1 MKTLLYFFTSML
13 LVALTFNFVPAQN
26 IGIGTTTPAFK
37 TDIVDST
44 ATTLL
49 RLRTLTDVPDSRTL
63 LRFSTTTSNSVL
75 NFNSSFIGNTRPT
88 GGGSSLIFGTARE
101 NLSPGER
108 MRLNEDGLLG
118 IGTQNPLARLH
129 IDLTNTTNDN
139 AMIIND
145 DDDPIVYFQRNNANR
160 GFLQQLGNDF
170 KVGTTIDNNTG
181 NFIVRTNGA
190 DRVWFTPTGRL
201 GIGTANPLTQLH
213 MTGELTMQ
221 NNNPVIQMQNAA
233 GENKS
238 FIQTIADDMLIGTNA
253 VNPTGNFIV
262 RTNGANR
269 VIVNS
274 LGYVGLGTTPSVPL
288 HVEGGNSPTAMAINS
303 VGSNDLI
310 EFRRANVS
318 TGYIRGTL
326 DEIEMGTY
334 GSNNNGDLVLS
345 TREIGRLIV
354 HSNGRIGINTSYN
367 GAGFQLAVDGN
378 IICED
383 ITTLPRVAW
392 PDYVFSKTYRLKPL
406 KEVEN
411 FIRENHHLPNIP
423 SAEEI
428 EQKGIQLGDMQKR
441 MMEKI
446 EELTL
451 YIIELD
457 KKNEVLKKEIIKLK
471 KSKYSKNIIHY

>member
-1 MKTLLYFFTSML
+1 MKKIFPAITLLCCFFP
-13 LVALTFNFVPAQN
+13 AWIIAQN

-49 RLRTLTDVPDSRTL
+49 RLRTLTDVPGSRTL

-75 NFNSSFIGNTRPT
+75 NFNSSFIGNILPS
-88 GGGSSLIFGTARE
+88 GGGSSLVFGTARD

-108 MRLNEDGLLG
+108 MRLTDDGFLG
-118 IGTQNPLARLH
+118 IGTQAPLGMVH
-129 IDLTNTTNDN
+129 VDLSSVSGNST
-139 AMIIND
+139 ALIIND

-170 KVGTTIDNNTG
+170 KIGTTVDNNTG
-181 NFIVRTNGA
+181 NFIVRTNGT
-190 DRVWFTPTGRL
+190 DRAWFTPNGRL
-201 GIGTANPLTQLH
+201 GIGTANPLTQVH

-221 NNNPVIQMQNAA
+221 SSNPIIQMKDAA
-233 GENKS
+233 GDDKG
-238 FIQTIADDMLIGTNA
+238 FIQMVNGDDIRIGTNA
-253 VNPTGNFIV
+253 ANTTGNFIV
-262 RTNGANR
+262 RTNGENR

-274 LGYVGLGTTPSVPL
+274 LGYVGFGTTPFVPL
-288 HVEGGNSPTAMAINS
+288 HLEAGSSPTAMVINKP
-303 VGSNDLI
+303 SNGDFF
-310 EFRRANVS
+310 EFRMANVS
-318 TGYIRGTL
+318 KGYIRGTIN
-326 DEIEMGTY
+326 EIEMGTY
-334 GSNNNGDLVLS
+334 ASNNNGDIVLS
-345 TREIGRLIV
+345 TREIGRIIV

-367 GAGFQLAVDGN
+367 NAGFQLAVDGN

-392 PDYVFSKTYRLKPL
+392 PDYVFSKTYKLKPL
-406 KEVEN
+406 REVEK
-411 FIRENHHLPNIP
+411 FIANNHHLPGVP
-423 SAEEI
+423 SAKQI

-451 YIIELD
+451 YIIELN
-457 KKNEVLKKEIIKLK
+457 KKNEALGKEISKLK
-471 KSKYSKNIIHY
+471 KSKK